1 LTVITSRTFRS
12 GNSEA
17 VRLPK
22 EVAYGEDIEVTIER
36 NGNVLMIMPKRKRS
50 FAEMLA
56 RMAEIGAPEDGVQ
69 KRELIE
75 IPERP
80 GI

>member
-1 LTVITSRTFRS
+1 MTVITSRTFRS
-12 GNSEA
+12 GNSAA

-50 FAEMLA
+50 IAEMLA

-69 KRELIE
+69 KREPIE
-75 IPERP
+75 VPERP